1 MTKAEPTADNTVCDH
16 DISPAPLNDSGACA
30 KTITREEL
38 LAGAVSIF
46 AATWSAMTLFPLY
59 LYLKPSGK
67 TDEGTK
73 VQSVVVGAASE
84 IPPGTGKNFKFGSTP
99 AVITHTK
106 DGEFHAFSAICS
118 HLGCTV
124 QFREDR
130 QQIWCACHGGCY
142 DPSTGKNVSG
152 PPPKPLKTLKA
163 TLKDGKIV
171 VSRV

>member
-1 MTKAEPTADNTVCDH
+1 
-16 DISPAPLNDSGACA
+16 
-30 KTITREEL
+30 
-38 LAGAVSIF
+38 
-46 AATWSAMTLFPLY
+46 MTLFPLY
-59 LYLKPSGK
+59 LYLKPPAK
-67 TDEGTK
+67 NDEDAK
-73 VQSVVVGAASE
+73 VQSVIAGSAAD

-99 AVITHTK
+99 AVITHTM

-124 QFREDR
+124 QFREDH

-163 TLKDGKIV
+163 TLKDGQIV
-171 VSRV
+171 VSRA